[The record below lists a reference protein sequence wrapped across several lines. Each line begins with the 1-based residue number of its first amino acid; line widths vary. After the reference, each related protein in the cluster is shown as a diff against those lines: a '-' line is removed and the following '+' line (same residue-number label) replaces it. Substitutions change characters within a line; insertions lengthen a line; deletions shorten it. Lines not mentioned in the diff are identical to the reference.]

1 MWKITANINT
11 IKIKTYLF
19 FIFYYS
25 IIIFLSL
32 ISNNNKIFTVAW
44 KMTKNVWSKKHE
56 AKSNLQIKTL
66 SLFFSKYKIL
76 LRINVNVCTW
86 NVLTENK
93 CLDCVYIIRW
103 CIEIRVFQTNRFMD
117 GEETYRFRK
126 ATQIDRL
133 RMLFLVWKTS
143 KAVLLTKDK
152 RKKK

>member
-1 MWKITANINT
+1 
-11 IKIKTYLF
+11 
-19 FIFYYS
+19 
-25 IIIFLSL
+25 
-32 ISNNNKIFTVAW
+32 
-44 KMTKNVWSKKHE
+44 MTKNVWSKKHE

-152 RKKK
+152 RKKKTFPFIFHTFYFFYFGNTDENAINVGKCTYSEL